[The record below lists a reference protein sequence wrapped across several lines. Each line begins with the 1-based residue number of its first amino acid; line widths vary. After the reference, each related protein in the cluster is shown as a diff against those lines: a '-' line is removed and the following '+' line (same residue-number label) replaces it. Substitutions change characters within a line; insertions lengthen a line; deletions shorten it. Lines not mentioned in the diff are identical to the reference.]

1 MNSKKEKR
9 ISVINSKTCIQINV
23 SDIEMIEQVGRRVHV
38 VTDSREDYYYGKIKN
53 LEDALD
59 EKFYHVLNG
68 CIVNFNKV
76 IKMESQLIYLESGL
90 VYEIGRNNF
99 IKTKQAFKDY
109 LHRFP
114 PFYIEENA
122 EEKPLN

>member
-1 MNSKKEKR
+1 MKIEKQKR

-23 SDIEMIEQVGRRVHV
+23 KDIEMIEQVGRRVHE
-38 VTDSREDYYYGKIKN
+38 VTGSREDYYYGKIKS
-53 LEDALD
+53 LENALD

-68 CIVNFNKV
+68 CIVNFSKV

-90 VYEIGRNNF
+90 VHEIGRNNF
-99 IKTKQAFKDY
+99 IKAKQAFKDY

-114 PFYIEENA
+114 PFYIEENVDQGQ
-122 EEKPLN
+122 LI